1 MRRLALVA
9 HPLLLST
16 FFILALYSVNVSEVT
31 PSQTVIPLLA
41 GLGFTCLLLLVA
53 WLIFRDVIKA
63 GIFVSVFVVL
73 FFSFGHLSSATVD
86 SHISNNILLPIWCYL
101 IFCISFCV
109 WLILR
114 NAKETGIAG
123 VIISISVVLF
133 FSFGIVSSAVT
144 AWGTSYMVLLPI
156 WCILIFCCAYFL
168 KKTRRKLYK
177 PSVILSII
185 AVTLLLI
192 PTISIVINETNA
204 ATQNTVRASNSESS
218 TITLGEVE
226 TLPDIYYIILERYA
240 SSTTLKDVYNFDND
254 EFLSYLSNKGFYIA
268 SQSTSNYFRT
278 PESLASSLNLEYIDY
293 VSNYDQVVKK
303 LEDYTVW
310 RSLKSKGY
318 TFVHMGN
325 WWEPTRKNIYADI
338 NFDYWLLPEFWQLV
352 YKTTMLYPL
361 YSNLHII
368 EAQYLT
374 HCKRIEYQFEELAK
388 IPNIEEPTFVF
399 AHMFTTHEPYLF
411 DSNCNCWVQGNI
423 SKPDYLD
430 TIICSNSKV
439 MALIEELLASSE
451 VPPIIIIQADEG
463 PFPGGQAG
471 WIETHRGWEEASEE
485 ELQQKAR
492 ILNAYYLPNT
502 DEAVLYPSITPVN
515 SFRLIFNMYFD
526 TDLELLPD
534 LTYAFNGSCY
544 NFMDVTSKV
553 NYD

>member
-1 MRRLALVA
+1 M
-9 HPLLLST
+9 
-16 FFILALYSVNVSEVT
+16 FFILALYSINVTEVT
-31 PSQTVIPLLA
+31 PSQIVIPIA
-41 GLGFTCLLLLVA
+41 AALGFALLLLLVA
-53 WLIFRDVIKA
+53 WPIFGDLLKA
-63 GIFVSVFVVL
+63 GIFVSTFMVL
-73 FFSFGHLSSATVD
+73 FFSFGHLSNATAD
-86 SHISNNILLPIWCYL
+86 SHIGNNILLPIWCYL

-114 NAKETGIAG
+114 NAKKTGVAG
-123 VIISISVVLF
+123 VIVSISVILY
-133 FSFGIVSSAVT
+133 FSFGIGLSAVT
-144 AWGTSYMVLLPI
+144 GWGTSYMVILPI
-156 WCILIFCCAYFL
+156 WCILIFCSAYIL

-192 PTISIVINETNA
+192 PIISIVVNETNA
-204 ATQNTVRASNSESS
+204 ASQDTVTAQGLETS
-218 TITLGEVE
+218 TITLGETE

-240 SSTTLKDVYNFDND
+240 SATTLKDVYDFDND
-254 EFLSYLSNKGFYIA
+254 EFLKYLSNKGFYVA

-278 PESLASSLNLEYIDY
+278 PESLASSLNLEYINY

-318 TFVHMGN
+318 TFIHVGN
-325 WWEPTRKNIYADI
+325 WWEPTRKNIHADT
-338 NFDYWLLPEFWQLV
+338 NFDYWLLPEFSDLV
-352 YKTTMLYPL
+352 FKTSMLYPL
-361 YSNLHII
+361 YSNFPII

-374 HCKRIEYQFEELAK
+374 HCNRIQYQFEELAK

-430 TIICSNSKV
+430 TIICSNRKV
-439 MALIEELLASSE
+439 MVLIEELLASSE

-463 PFPGGQAG
+463 PFPGGQAV
-471 WIETHRGWEEASEE
+471 WAATHDDWEEATEE
-485 ELQQKAR
+485 ELQHKAR

-502 DEAVLYPSITPVN
+502 DETVLYPSITPVN
-515 SFRLIFNMYFD
+515 SFRLIFNLYFD
-526 TDLELLPD
+526 TELELLPD
-534 LTYAFNGSCY
+534 LIYAYNGSCL

>member
-1 MRRLALVA
+1 M
-9 HPLLLST
+9 
-16 FFILALYSVNVSEVT
+16 FFILALYSINVNEVT
-31 PSQTVIPLLA
+31 PSQILIPLA
-41 GLGFTCLLLLVA
+41 AALGFTLLLLLVA
-53 WLIFRDVIKA
+53 WPIFGDVMKA
-63 GIFVSVFVVL
+63 GIFVSIFIVL
-73 FFSFGHLSSATVD
+73 FFSFGHLSSATAD
-86 SHISNNILLPIWCYL
+86 SYISSNILVPIWCYL
-101 IFCISFCV
+101 ISCISFCV

-114 NAKETGIAG
+114 NAKKEGVTG
-123 VIISISVVLF
+123 VIISISVILF

-144 AWGTSYMVLLPI
+144 GWGTSYMVLLPI

-168 KKTRRKLYK
+168 KKTRRKLYM

-192 PTISIVINETNA
+192 PTISIVINETNI
-204 ATQNTVRASNSESS
+204 TSQDTVTAYDLETS
-218 TITLGEVE
+218 TITLGEAE

-240 SSTTLKDVYNFDND
+240 SSTTLKDVYDFDNN
-254 EFLSYLSNKGFYIA
+254 EFLNYLSNKGFYVA

-278 PESLASSLNLEYIDY
+278 PESLASSLNLEYINY
-293 VSNYDQVVKK
+293 VSNYDQVVNK
-303 LEDYTVW
+303 LEDYTLW

-318 TFVHMGN
+318 TFIHMGN
-325 WWEPTRKNIYADI
+325 WWEPTRKNIYADT
-338 NFDYWLLPEFWQLV
+338 NFDYWLLPEFSHLV
-352 YKTTMLYPL
+352 FKTSMLYPL
-361 YSNLHII
+361 YSNFPII

-374 HCKRIEYQFEELAK
+374 HCNRIQYQFEELAK
-388 IPNIEEPTFVF
+388 IPNIEEPTFIF

-463 PFPGGQAG
+463 PFPGGQAV
-471 WIETHRGWEEASEE
+471 WAETHHDWEEASEE
-485 ELQQKAR
+485 ELQEKAR
-492 ILNAYYLPNT
+492 ILNAYYLPNI
-502 DEAVLYPSITPVN
+502 DETILYPSISPVN
-515 SFRLIFNMYFD
+515 SFRLIFNLYFD